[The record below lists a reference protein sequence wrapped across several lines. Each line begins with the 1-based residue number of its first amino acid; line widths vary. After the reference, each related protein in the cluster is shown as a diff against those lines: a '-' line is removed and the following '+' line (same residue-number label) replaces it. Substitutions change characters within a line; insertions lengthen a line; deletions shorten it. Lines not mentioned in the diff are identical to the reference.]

1 MLEAIFSWNA
11 LRWVMWI
18 LYIPSCIGL
27 IVIVLLQKGKSSG
40 FAGAFGVG
48 GGSDA
53 VFGPRSRQSLPVK
66 MTYGMAVIFVV
77 LAFCLSVVEGKVS
90 RGDAPAPVET
100 DEMTGLDTD
109 ALYESGLGEAYED
122 EGGLDALLGGED
134 APADELPAADEPA
147 ALETPADAEPEPA
160 PADSTPVDAPGQ
172 ETPAGE

>member
-18 LYIPSCIGL
+18 LYIPSCVGL
-27 IVIVLLQKGKSSG
+27 IVIVLLQKGKGSG

-77 LAFCLSVVEGKVS
+77 LAFCLSIVEGNVS
-90 RGDAPAPVET
+90 RGEAPEPVPTE
-100 DEMTGLDTD
+100 EMTGLDTE
-109 ALYESGLGEAYED
+109 ALYESGLGEAYET
-122 EGGLDALLGGED
+122 EGALDSLLGGDEAPAED
-134 APADELPAADEPA
+134 ANEAAG
-147 ALETPADAEPEPA
+147 AEPEAA